1 MNYKSDLGYSYKRPN
16 KFRKFLIRLLITVIT
31 LVLLFLF
38 AGTVYADEDSSSNR
52 PDLNSVTRGSVWLL
66 PADGIYLE
74 AIQLNSQVNIDIS
87 GMIARAKVRQQF
99 RNTSSR
105 WAEGIYV
112 FPLPENAAVD
122 HFRLVVDGRIIEGE
136 IQEKQQARKTYEKA
150 KRQGQRAGLV
160 EQQRPNIFTTALA
173 NIPPGAEMSVE
184 IEYQQTLQYRDG
196 HYLLRYP
203 LVVGPRYITPSKEG
217 AQNPMIDFGVFSE
230 SSQKS
235 KEINKTS
242 ININLDAGIAVSNI
256 VSTTHLIKVIP
267 ISESRHIVTLR
278 DSSVPSDRDFIL
290 SWKPLLGKR
299 PTAAVFNQKHDGF
312 DYSLLQIYPPSTK
325 LYNQRDI
332 PRDVVFILDV
342 SGSMAGTSIRQ
353 AKSALKLALDRLT
366 PSDKFNIVWFNNSA
380 QMIYYNSEPASYE
393 RIKYAK
399 KFIDSLNAGGG
410 TEMLSALKLALRV
423 QPEEAFLR
431 QVVFLTDGN
440 VSNERDLFSYIA
452 SHLGENRLFTV
463 GIGSAP
469 NSFFMK
475 KAAQAGR
482 GSYTFIKD
490 VQEVAA
496 KTNILLRKLETP
508 ALTDIQIA

>member
-31 LVLLFLF
+31 LALLFLF
-38 AGTVYADEDSSSNR
+38 AGTVYADEDASSNR

-66 PADGIYLE
+66 PADGVYLE

-290 SWKPLLGKR
+290 SWQPLLGK
-299 PTAAVFNQKHDGF
+299 
-312 DYSLLQIYPPSTK
+312 
-325 LYNQRDI
+325 
-332 PRDVVFILDV
+332 
-342 SGSMAGTSIRQ
+342 
-353 AKSALKLALDRLT
+353 
-366 PSDKFNIVWFNNSA
+366 
-380 QMIYYNSEPASYE
+380 
-393 RIKYAK
+393 
-399 KFIDSLNAGGG
+399 
-410 TEMLSALKLALRV
+410 
-423 QPEEAFLR
+423 
-431 QVVFLTDGN
+431 
-440 VSNERDLFSYIA
+440 
-452 SHLGENRLFTV
+452 
-463 GIGSAP
+463 
-469 NSFFMK
+469 
-475 KAAQAGR
+475 
-482 GSYTFIKD
+482 
-490 VQEVAA
+490 
-496 KTNILLRKLETP
+496 
-508 ALTDIQIA
+508 